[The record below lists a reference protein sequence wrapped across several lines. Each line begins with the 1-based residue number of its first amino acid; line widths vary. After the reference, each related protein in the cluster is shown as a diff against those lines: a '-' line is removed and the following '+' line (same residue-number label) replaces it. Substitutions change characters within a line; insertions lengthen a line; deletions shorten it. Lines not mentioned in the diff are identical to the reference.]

1 VALWLFSK
9 LIIYNAEA
17 RCLSHGM
24 TIRQSHP
31 SLLLLS
37 NKYVLLLAGHSELSF
52 RRETLRLSFLENNP
66 KSFDTCYNKDE
77 P

>member
-1 VALWLFSK
+1 
-9 LIIYNAEA
+9 
-17 RCLSHGM
+17 M